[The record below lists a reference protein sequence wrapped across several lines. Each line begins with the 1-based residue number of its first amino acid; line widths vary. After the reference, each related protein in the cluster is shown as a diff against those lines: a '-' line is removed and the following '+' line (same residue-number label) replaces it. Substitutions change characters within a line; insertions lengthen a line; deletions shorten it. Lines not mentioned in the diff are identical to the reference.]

1 MEENQG
7 YAQKNVGLND
17 YKHGNRQKKVMG
29 SIPTVRQNTQQ
40 LKNTPYLDL
49 PLSVCVC
56 VCVLFVRYF
65 YTMSADRHTAAHKQ
79 LVIN

>member
-1 MEENQG
+1 MWDSTIINMAIDKKSHG
-7 YAQKNVGLND
+7 FD
-17 YKHGNRQKKVMG
+17 SHDSSKHTTAEKHSISG
-29 SIPTVRQNTQQ
+29 SPS
-40 LKNTPYLDL
+40 
-49 PLSVCVC
+49 LSVCVC